1 MANEMTNKREQSE
14 AGFNSA
20 ERQGI
25 APKGEL
31 TIIKSENIQTIVQ
44 MTPENHQLNVQSHDN
59 CIAYGQR
66 LLAQIQQQGMTD
78 ELDQAAAKYI
88 DAARKTVTKM
98 NDRRSP
104 LTKLFDQIRSEF
116 TRLEGEIDPSKT
128 GTVPNQLQQLRN
140 KFAAQKREEEER
152 RRREEQL
159 RQQHEAALKQLRGD
173 LDTDYR
179 LQLSDAVSRQCN
191 DMGRLYESVTL
202 DNHIIVEGQFKGW
215 DCRLSTAGIQTR
227 VSKPYLL
234 TQEEYNSIW
243 TGVWESISSELQETY
258 AAELAKCRDAYL
270 DRLPSKVKELERAAT
285 ASAEEAER
293 IRREMEERDRNEA
306 ARQEAERKE
315 AERKQRDAAELKK
328 QQAEMGS
335 LFDQQ
340 AVASTTPVVEGY
352 TPKTSV
358 KQKLVPLAPEA
369 FTEIFAM
376 WWSGEGCKMTV
387 EELTK
392 VFKKQ
397 ITYCEKLAN
406 NKTKPVLIKSELIS
420 YEDDVRAK

>member
-1 MANEMTNKREQSE
+1 MAN
-14 AGFNSA
+14 
-20 ERQGI
+20 
-25 APKGEL
+25 EL
-31 TIIKSENIQTIVQ
+31 TIIQPENIQTIVS
-44 MTPENHQLNVQSHDN
+44 MTPENHRANVESHDK
-59 CIAYGQR
+59 CISYGQQ
-66 LLAQIQQQGMTD
+66 LLARIQQQGMTD

-88 DAARKTVTKM
+88 DAARKTVAKM
-98 NDRRSP
+98 NDKRSP

-116 TRLEGEIDPSKT
+116 TRLEGEIDPSKS

-140 KFAAQKREEEER
+140 KYAAQKREEEER
-152 RRREEQL
+152 RRREEMM
-159 RQQHEAALKQLRGD
+159 RQQIEQAITQFRADLENDWRYQLGAHI
-173 LDTDYR
+173 
-179 LQLSDAVSRQCN
+179 QQQCN
-191 DMGRLYESVTL
+191 DMSRLLASTTL
-202 DNHIIVEGQFKGW
+202 DNYIIVEEQFKKW
-215 DCRLSTAGIQTR
+215 DMTFPKFKLNVT
-227 VSKPYLL
+227 KPFLIPEPAQNEIMTDVWNTL
-234 TQEEYNSIW
+234 KPGFTQ
-243 TGVWESISSELQETY
+243 QY
-258 AAELAKCRDAYL
+258 AEELAKYRDSCL
-270 DRLPSKVKELERAAT
+270 DRLPSKKQELERAAQ

-293 IRREMEERDRNEA
+293 IRREMEERDRAEA
-306 ARQEAERKE
+306 ARQEAERQE
-315 AERKQRDAAELKK
+315 AERKQREAAEIKK

-352 TPKTSV
+352 KPKTSV

-387 EELTK
+387 EELIK

-406 NKTKPVLIKSELIS
+406 SKTNPVLIKSELIS

>member
-1 MANEMTNKREQSE
+1 MNTQLA
-14 AGFNSA
+14 
-20 ERQGI
+20 
-25 APKGEL
+25 
-31 TIIKSENIQTIVQ
+31 IIKSENIQGIVNE
-44 MTPENHQLNVQSHDN
+44 TPLNHQLNVQSHDN
-59 CIAYGQR
+59 CITYGQR
-66 LLAQIQQQGMTD
+66 LLEQIQQQGMTD
-78 ELDQAAAKYI
+78 ELDQQAAKYI
-88 DAARKTVTKM
+88 EAARKTITKM

-140 KFAAQKREEEER
+140 RFAAQKREEEER
-152 RRREEQL
+152 RHREEMM
-159 RQQHEAALKQLRGD
+159 RQQIEQAVTQFRYDLEKDWRYQLG
-173 LDTDYR
+173 THI
-179 LQLSDAVSRQCN
+179 QQQCN
-191 DMGRLYESVTL
+191 DMSRLLASVTL
-202 DNHIIVEGQFKGW
+202 DNFIIVEEQFKKW
-215 DCRLSTAGIQTR
+215 DMTFPKFT
-227 VSKPYLL
+227 VNVTKPFLVPEPEHNAIMTDVWNTL
-234 TQEEYNSIW
+234 KPGFTQ
-243 TGVWESISSELQETY
+243 QY
-258 AAELAKCRDAYL
+258 AEELAKYRDSCL
-270 DRLPSKVKELERAAT
+270 DRLPSKKQELERAAQ

-293 IRREMEERDRNEA
+293 IRREMEERDRAEA

-315 AERKQRDAAELKK
+315 AERKQREAAELKK
-328 QQAEMGS
+328 QQTEMGS

-340 AVASTTPVVEGY
+340 AVAATTPVVEGY
-352 TPKTSV
+352 KPKTSV

-406 NKTKPVLIKSELIS
+406 SKTNPVLIKSELIS

>member
-1 MANEMTNKREQSE
+1 MAN
-14 AGFNSA
+14 
-20 ERQGI
+20 
-25 APKGEL
+25 EL

-44 MTPENHQLNVQSHDN
+44 MTPENHQLNVQSHDK
-59 CIAYGQR
+59 CISYGQQ
-66 LLAQIQQQGMTD
+66 LLARIQQQGMTD
-78 ELDQAAAKYI
+78 ELDQQAAKYI
-88 DAARKTVTKM
+88 DAARKTVAKM

-116 TRLEGEIDPSKT
+116 TRLEGDIDPTKA
-128 GTVPNQLQQLRN
+128 GTLPNQLQQLRN

-227 VSKPYLL
+227 VTKPYLL
-234 TQEEYNSIW
+234 TQEEYNSIVQD
-243 TGVWESISSELQETY
+243 VWESISSELQETY
-258 AAELAKCRDAYL
+258 AAELAKYRDSCL
-270 DRLPSKVKELERAAT
+270 DRLPSKKQELERAAQ

-293 IRREMEERDRNEA
+293 IRREMEERDRAEA

-315 AERKQRDAAELKK
+315 AERKQREAAELKK
-328 QQAEMGS
+328 QQTEMGS

-340 AVASTTPVVEGY
+340 AVAASTPVVEGY

-358 KQKLVPLAPEA
+358 KKKLVPLAPEA
-369 FTEIFAM
+369 FTEIFSM
-376 WWSGEGCKMTV
+376 WWVEEGCKLSIDDLAKM
-387 EELTK
+387 
-392 VFKKQ
+392 FKKQ
-397 ITYCEKLAN
+397 ITFCEKKAN
-406 NKTKPVLIKSELIS
+406 DKTNPVFIKSELIE
-420 YEDDVRAK
+420 YKDDVRAK

>member
-1 MANEMTNKREQSE
+1 MAN
-14 AGFNSA
+14 
-20 ERQGI
+20 
-25 APKGEL
+25 EL
-31 TIIKSENIQTIVQ
+31 TIIQPENIQTIVS
-44 MTPENHQLNVQSHDN
+44 MTPENHRANVESHDK
-59 CIAYGQR
+59 CISYGQQ
-66 LLAQIQQQGMTD
+66 LLARIMQQGMTD
-78 ELDQAAAKYI
+78 ELDQQAAKYI
-88 DAARKTVTKM
+88 EAARKTVAKM
-98 NDRRSP
+98 NDKRSP

-140 KFAAQKREEEER
+140 RFAAQKREEEER
-152 RRREEQL
+152 RHREEMM
-159 RQQHEAALKQLRGD
+159 RQQIEQAVTQFRYDLEKDWRYQLG
-173 LDTDYR
+173 THI
-179 LQLSDAVSRQCN
+179 QQQCN
-191 DMGRLYESVTL
+191 DMSRLLASVTL
-202 DNHIIVEGQFKGW
+202 DNFIIVEEQFKKW
-215 DCRLSTAGIQTR
+215 DMTFPKFSVNVT
-227 VSKPYLL
+227 KPFLVPEPEHNAIMTDVWNTL
-234 TQEEYNSIW
+234 KPGFTQ
-243 TGVWESISSELQETY
+243 QY
-258 AAELAKCRDAYL
+258 AEELAKYRDSCL
-270 DRLPSKVKELERAAT
+270 DRLPSKKQELERAAQ

-293 IRREMEERDRNEA
+293 IRREMEERDRAEA

-315 AERKQRDAAELKK
+315 AERKEGEAAELKK
-328 QQAEMGS
+328 QQTEMGS

-340 AVASTTPVVEGY
+340 AVAATTPVVEGY
-352 TPKTSV
+352 KPKTSV

-406 NKTKPVLIKSELIS
+406 SKTNPVQIKSELIS

>member
-1 MANEMTNKREQSE
+1 MAN
-14 AGFNSA
+14 
-20 ERQGI
+20 
-25 APKGEL
+25 EL
-31 TIIKSENIQTIVQ
+31 TIIQPENIQTIVS
-44 MTPENHQLNVQSHDN
+44 MTPENHRANVESHDK
-59 CIAYGQR
+59 CISYGQQ
-66 LLAQIQQQGMTD
+66 LLARIQQQGMTD
-78 ELDQAAAKYI
+78 ELDQQAAKYI
-88 DAARKTVTKM
+88 EAARKTVAKM
-98 NDRRSP
+98 NDKRSP

-140 KFAAQKREEEER
+140 RFAAQKREEEER
-152 RRREEQL
+152 RHREEMM
-159 RQQHEAALKQLRGD
+159 RQQIEQAVTQFRYDLEKDWRYQLG
-173 LDTDYR
+173 THI
-179 LQLSDAVSRQCN
+179 QQQCN
-191 DMGRLYESVTL
+191 DMSRLLASVTL
-202 DNHIIVEGQFKGW
+202 DNFIIVEEQFKKW
-215 DCRLSTAGIQTR
+215 DMTFPKFT
-227 VSKPYLL
+227 VNVTKPFLVPEPEHNAIMTDVWNTL
-234 TQEEYNSIW
+234 KPGFTQ
-243 TGVWESISSELQETY
+243 QY
-258 AAELAKCRDAYL
+258 AEELAKYRDSCL
-270 DRLPSKVKELERAAT
+270 DRLPSKKQELERAAQ

-293 IRREMEERDRNEA
+293 IRREMEERDRAEA

-315 AERKQRDAAELKK
+315 AERKEREAAELKK
-328 QQAEMGS
+328 QQTEMGS

-340 AVASTTPVVEGY
+340 AVAATTPVVEGY
-352 TPKTSV
+352 KPKTSV

-406 NKTKPVLIKSELIS
+406 SKTNPVQIKSELIS

>member
-1 MANEMTNKREQSE
+1 MAN
-14 AGFNSA
+14 
-20 ERQGI
+20 
-25 APKGEL
+25 EL
-31 TIIKSENIQTIVQ
+31 TIIQPENIQTIVS
-44 MTPENHQLNVQSHDN
+44 MTPENHRANVESHDK
-59 CIAYGQR
+59 CISYGQQ
-66 LLAQIQQQGMTD
+66 LLARIMQQGMTD
-78 ELDQAAAKYI
+78 ELDQQAAKYI
-88 DAARKTVTKM
+88 EAARKTVAKM
-98 NDRRSP
+98 NDKRSP

-140 KFAAQKREEEER
+140 RFAAQKREEEER
-152 RRREEQL
+152 RHREEMM
-159 RQQHEAALKQLRGD
+159 RQQIEQAVTQFRYDLEKDWRYQLG
-173 LDTDYR
+173 THI
-179 LQLSDAVSRQCN
+179 QQQCN
-191 DMGRLYESVTL
+191 DMSRLLASVTL
-202 DNHIIVEGQFKGW
+202 DNFIIVEEQFKKW
-215 DCRLSTAGIQTR
+215 DMTFPKFSVNVT
-227 VSKPYLL
+227 KPFLVPEPEHNAIM
-234 TQEEYNSIW
+234 TD
-243 TGVWESISSELQETY
+243 VWNTLKQGFMQQY
-258 AAELAKCRDAYL
+258 AEELAKYRDSCL
-270 DRLPSKVKELERAAT
+270 DRLPSKKQELERAAQ

-293 IRREMEERDRNEA
+293 IRREMEERDRAEA

-315 AERKQRDAAELKK
+315 AERKQREAAELKK
-328 QQAEMGS
+328 QQTEMGS

-340 AVASTTPVVEGY
+340 AVAATTPVVEGY
-352 TPKTSV
+352 KPKTSV

-406 NKTKPVLIKSELIS
+406 SKTNPVQIKSELIS

>member
-1 MANEMTNKREQSE
+1 MAN
-14 AGFNSA
+14 
-20 ERQGI
+20 
-25 APKGEL
+25 EL

-59 CIAYGQR
+59 CITYGQR

-98 NDRRSP
+98 YDRRSP
-104 LTKLFDQIRSEF
+104 LTKLFDEIRKEF
-116 TRLEGEIDPSKT
+116 TRLEGDIDPTKA
-128 GTVPNQLQQLRN
+128 GTLPNQLQQLRN
-140 KFAAQKREEEER
+140 KYAAQKREEEER
-152 RRREEQL
+152 RRREEMM
-159 RQQHEAALKQLRGD
+159 RQQIEQAITQFRADLENDWRYQLG
-173 LDTDYR
+173 THI
-179 LQLSDAVSRQCN
+179 QQQCN
-191 DMGRLYESVTL
+191 DMSRLLASTTL
-202 DNHIIVEGQFKGW
+202 DNYIIVEEQFKKW
-215 DCRLSTAGIQTR
+215 DMTFPKFKLNVT
-227 VSKPYLL
+227 KPFLIPEPAQNEIMTDVWNTL
-234 TQEEYNSIW
+234 KPGFTQ
-243 TGVWESISSELQETY
+243 QY
-258 AAELAKCRDAYL
+258 AEELAKYRDSCL
-270 DRLPSKVKELERAAT
+270 DRLPSKKQELERAAQ
-285 ASAEEAER
+285 ASAEEADR
-293 IRREMEERDRNEA
+293 IRREMEERDRAEA

-315 AERKQRDAAELKK
+315 AERKQREAAEIKK

-352 TPKTSV
+352 KPKTSV

-406 NKTKPVLIKSELIS
+406 SKTNPVLIKSELIS

>member
-1 MANEMTNKREQSE
+1 MSTQLA
-14 AGFNSA
+14 
-20 ERQGI
+20 
-25 APKGEL
+25 
-31 TIIKSENIQTIVQ
+31 IIKSENIQGIVNE
-44 MTPENHQLNVQSHDN
+44 TPLNHQLNVESHDK
-59 CIAYGQR
+59 CISFGQH

-78 ELDQAAAKYI
+78 ELDQQAAKYI
-88 DAARKTVTKM
+88 EASRKTVKKM
-98 NDRRSP
+98 NERRSP
-104 LTKLFDQIRSEF
+104 LTKLFDDIRSEF
-116 TRLEGEIDPSKT
+116 TRLEGEIDPSKA

-152 RRREEQL
+152 RRREEMM
-159 RQQHEAALKQLRGD
+159 RQQIEQAVAQFRTDLENDWRYQLGAHI
-173 LDTDYR
+173 
-179 LQLSDAVSRQCN
+179 QQQCN
-191 DMGRLYESVTL
+191 DMNRLLASVTL
-202 DNHIIVEGQFKGW
+202 DNYIIVEEQFKKW
-215 DCRLSTAGIQTR
+215 DMTFPKFSVNVT
-227 VSKPYLL
+227 KPFLVPEPEHNAIM
-234 TQEEYNSIW
+234 TD
-243 TGVWESISSELQETY
+243 VWNTLKPGFVEQY
-258 AAELAKCRDAYL
+258 AAELTKYRDSCL
-270 DRLPSKVKELERAAT
+270 DRMPGKKQELERAAQ

-293 IRREMEERDRNEA
+293 IRREMEERDRAEA

-315 AERKQRDAAELKK
+315 AERKQREAAELKK
-328 QQAEMGS
+328 QQTEMGS

-340 AVASTTPVVEGY
+340 AVAATTPVVEGY
-352 TPKTSV
+352 KPKTSV

-406 NKTKPVLIKSELIS
+406 DKTNPVQIKSELIS

>member
-1 MANEMTNKREQSE
+1 MAN
-14 AGFNSA
+14 
-20 ERQGI
+20 
-25 APKGEL
+25 EL

-104 LTKLFDQIRSEF
+104 LTKLFDEIRKEF
-116 TRLEGEIDPSKT
+116 TRLEGDIDPTKA
-128 GTVPNQLQQLRN
+128 GTLPHQLQQLRN
-140 KFAAQKREEEER
+140 KYAAQKREEEER

-159 RQQHEAALKQLRGD
+159 RQQHEAALKQLRVD

-191 DMGRLYESVTL
+191 DMSRLYESVTL
-202 DNHIIVEGQFKGW
+202 DNHIIVEGQFKCW
-215 DCRLSTAGIQTR
+215 DCRLSTAGILTR

-234 TQEEYNSIW
+234 THEEYNSILA
-243 TGVWESISSELQETY
+243 GVWESISSELQETY
-258 AAELAKCRDAYL
+258 AAELTKCRDAYL
-270 DRLPSKVKELERAAT
+270 DRLPSKVQELERAAQ
-285 ASAEEAER
+285 ASAAEAER
-293 IRREMEERDRNEA
+293 IRREMEERDRAEA
-306 ARQEAERKE
+306 ARLEAERKE
-315 AERKQRDAAELKK
+315 AERKQRDAADLKK

-340 AVASTTPVVEGY
+340 ATQAMQPAVEGY

-358 KQKLVPLAPEA
+358 KKKLVPLAPEA
-369 FTEIFAM
+369 FTEIFSM
-376 WWSGEGCKMTV
+376 WWVEEGCKLSIDDLAKM
-387 EELTK
+387 
-392 VFKKQ
+392 FKKQ
-397 ITYCEKLAN
+397 ITFCEKKAN
-406 NKTKPVLIKSELIS
+406 DKTNPVFIKSELIE
-420 YEDDVRAK
+420 YKDDVRAK